1 LSREYIIKR
10 SVLNHMK
17 KNYGMQDVGDYD
29 FLQWW
34 RRNHGTGYEIN
45 IKIIERR

>member
-1 LSREYIIKR
+1 MSREYAVKR
-10 SVLNHMK
+10 SVLNRMK
-17 KNYGMQDVGDYD
+17 KKYGMKDSGDYD

-34 RRNHGTGYEIN
+34 RRNHGTGFEAN